1 MDHNNSLNS
10 NIATEYLEA
19 NEENVL
25 LSDCPEEEAYTS
37 QKRFTRTTL
46 YLVAMVISLL
56 GNSAIIWIVRRNRRM
71 RNLTHFLIVNMA
83 IADLLITIFHMP
95 YKLQVHFTS
104 SYAVVVGG
112 LTGKLICKLVGYTQD
127 VSIACS
133 VLSLMGI
140 SVDRFMAVVFPFKHA
155 LLCHKARYAVIPIW
169 VVSFFICSPLL
180 YANRMEEFEGDF
192 YCYEEWS
199 PLLDPLTGG
208 RNYTI
213 IQFSLFYAVPLTV
226 ITVLYSCV
234 AFRVWHRKI
243 PGHAASRLR
252 RAPSHSAT
260 KKKLLRMLII
270 IVCLFAACWL
280 PYHVVFFLQFSSD
293 KYLHCNISETIMFYC
308 LFVGHANSA
317 VNPCIYF
324 AIHKEYRKGLIQ
336 VTRSICCQLGDVN
349 YSGCLLRRFSSLN
362 LQPAPGRA
370 ERTDCPTSFPEMSN
384 RKRSL
389 EWNQVVV
396 TRVTAMY
403 SDHVL

>member
-1 MDHNNSLNS
+1 
-10 NIATEYLEA
+10 
-19 NEENVL
+19 
-25 LSDCPEEEAYTS
+25 
-37 QKRFTRTTL
+37 
-46 YLVAMVISLL
+46 
-56 GNSAIIWIVRRNRRM
+56 
-71 RNLTHFLIVNMA
+71 MA

-95 YKLQVHFTS
+95 YKLQVQLTS

-140 SVDRFMAVVFPFKHA
+140 SVDRFMAVVFPFKRA
-155 LLCHKARYAVIPIW
+155 LLYHKARYAVIPIW

-243 PGHAASRLR
+243 PGHAASQLR
-252 RAPSHSAT
+252 RARSHSAT

-317 VNPCIYF
+317 INPCIYF

-336 VTRSICCQLGDVN
+336 VTRLICCQLGDVN

-362 LQPAPGRA
+362 LQAAPGRA

-389 EWNQVVV
+389 EWNPVVV